1 MALTLFGTRSPDA
14 GLPQQFLQG
23 LRSTGLKHW
32 LWALLGLMGAS
43 ALVVALAL
51 GVLRVQTIA
60 TAARLTETFALVVA
74 EQTTRTVQTIEQ
86 RLELT
91 AHLLGHLDAANT
103 AKVSVVNGMF
113 QAQIQAM
120 PFVRALWFVDAKGA
134 VQYDSDPL
142 NSVSDEGLPG
152 MDVDYVALFSAQ
164 PQRDFYMGV
173 PARGGQHGAWL
184 IHAARPVRS
193 ASGAVTGVLVAAI
206 DTRYFEA
213 LWRHIDLG
221 IDGSMGLLRRDGVLL
236 IRSPFVAS
244 AMGKSFKERPVF
256 TTLLPAQP
264 HGNYT
269 DASSVDGVQRMFSYR
284 TLSAHPDM
292 VVIVGQ
298 SYAQVLAP
306 WWRWV
311 RLVLLVWVGSWG
323 GMFGIAYLLT
333 RVWRQKQDSEHT
345 LRANEARYRSL
356 YQHAMDAIL
365 VTRTDGRVLHA
376 NPAACALFDR
386 TEADIQALGRT
397 GLLDVSD
404 PRLAAALATR
414 AATGHFRGEL
424 TFIRANGDR
433 FPGEFTTSVFTA
445 GNGEIHTTIIIRDV
459 SERQKTDAALQ
470 QYADKLQVL
479 SRRII
484 DTQEAER
491 RRLASELHDELGQS
505 LTALKINLQSGVLF
519 KNRSLEALNTENIRI
534 VEDTLQQVRRLALA
548 LRPSILDNLGLVPA
562 LHWLGKQTAQRTHLI
577 FEFGSIELPHRLAP
591 ELETTCFR
599 IAQEALTNIAR
610 HAQAL
615 HFSITMELEGAV
627 LVIRIQDD
635 GVGMDWPAVQAAAMA
650 GGSFG
655 VLGMVERATLV
666 GGELQVQ
673 SAVGQG
679 CTLVLRCPIRA
690 PLESP

>member
-1 MALTLFGTRSPDA
+1 
-14 GLPQQFLQG
+14 
-23 LRSTGLKHW
+23 
-32 LWALLGLMGAS
+32 
-43 ALVVALAL
+43 
-51 GVLRVQTIA
+51 
-60 TAARLTETFALVVA
+60 
-74 EQTTRTVQTIEQ
+74 
-86 RLELT
+86 
-91 AHLLGHLDAANT
+91 
-103 AKVSVVNGMF
+103 MF

-134 VQYDSDPL
+134 VQYESDPL

-244 AMGKSFKERPVF
+244 AMGKSFKQRPVF

-269 DASSVDGVQRMFSYR
+269 DASGVDGVQRMFSYR

-323 GMFGIAYLLT
+323 GMFGIAYFLA

-345 LRANEARYRSL
+345 LRASEARYRSL

-404 PRLAAALATR
+404 PRLAVALATR

-459 SERQKTDAALQ
+459 SERKKTDAALQ

-519 KNRSLEALNTENIRI
+519 KNRSLEALNRKPGGEGK
-534 VEDTLQQVRRLALA
+534 VELAA
-548 LRPSILDNLGLVPA
+548 VA
-562 LHWLGKQTAQRTHLI
+562 
-577 FEFGSIELPHRLAP
+577 FGWNRSPRVGRGVVI
-591 ELETTCFR
+591 
-599 IAQEALTNIAR
+599 QE
-610 HAQAL
+610 
-615 HFSITMELEGAV
+615 
-627 LVIRIQDD
+627 
-635 GVGMDWPAVQAAAMA
+635 
-650 GGSFG
+650 GGG
-655 VLGMVERATLV
+655 GWAHG
-666 GGELQVQ
+666 GGELQDRAGFRSVGWPHWRTDPVVLATTVASRKGGGGRTLALVEQ
-673 SAVGQG
+673 LRPDVVLMDITMPAPNGLDATLLVTRQWPQTRTPPVRKQDVALAGLLVICSKMQRLPNYTPPYTPCWRAVS
-679 CTLVLRCPIRA
+679 T
-690 PLESP
+690 